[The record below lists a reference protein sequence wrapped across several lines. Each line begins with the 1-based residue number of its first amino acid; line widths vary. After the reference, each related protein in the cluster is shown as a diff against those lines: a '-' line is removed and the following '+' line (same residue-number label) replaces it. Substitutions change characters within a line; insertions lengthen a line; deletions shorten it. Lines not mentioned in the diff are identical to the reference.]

1 MKDLGVAGAI
11 LTAKHGCGHLLWP
24 TKVPLP
30 DGSEYTYCVGKKAS
44 AIKIDVLA
52 EFSKSMA
59 AHGIGHGFYYSLTNN
74 FYLNVRSHNAGA
86 KTLSCAI
93 PY

>member
-1 MKDLGVAGAI
+1 MHDRLDTDQWASVMKDLGVAGAI

-30 DGSEYTYCVGKKAS
+30 DGSPYTYCVGKDAS
-44 AIKIDVLA
+44 AIKVDVLA

-59 AHGIGHGFYYSLTNN
+59 SHGTKFRGEFCV
-74 FYLNVRSHNAGA
+74 F
-86 KTLSCAI
+86 
-93 PY
+93 

>member
-30 DGSEYTYCVGKKAS
+30 DGSEYTCNFPS
-44 AIKIDVLA
+44 N
-52 EFSKSMA
+52 
-59 AHGIGHGFYYSLTNN
+59 LTACC
-74 FYLNVRSHNAGA
+74 LQ
-86 KTLSCAI
+86 
-93 PY
+93 